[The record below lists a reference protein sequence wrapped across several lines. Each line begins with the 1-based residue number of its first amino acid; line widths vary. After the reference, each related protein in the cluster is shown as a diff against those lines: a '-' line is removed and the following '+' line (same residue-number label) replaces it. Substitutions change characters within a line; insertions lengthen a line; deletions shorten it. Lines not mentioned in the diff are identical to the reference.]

1 MKMASK
7 WGLLGLAML
16 LAATPV
22 MAQDAA
28 SPSVLKVIP
37 GDAWGFVA
45 VRSLEDL
52 NTEFLGLAKRL
63 NLPMFGP
70 GGIIESPLLALKAQL
85 GLNAGFDDKGSLAVA
100 ILAGES
106 FDDIDQ
112 RLVVFVPSSD
122 IKALTDPLGAESA
135 GDGLL
140 KANLM
145 DQEVFVGRKAGF
157 AVISPH
163 KGAVEKAIGAKGAI
177 ADKMTA
183 DEIKDFTR
191 NDLYLWVNLE
201 AVVEVAKP
209 MIDGFLSMIE
219 TMQAGSQPAIMQAWS
234 GMGFDQIKQMV
245 TESRAVSMGIDFSD
259 GGVGLDLVFA
269 AKPGSDLAKMVTA
282 VKGTE
287 KSLLVGLPDEDF
299 VIAFAARS
307 SPAAAEIGATQ
318 LGEMLDAVIADEQAQ
333 EHVDKDK
340 FSTFKDKLLA
350 AYELGISGFSGSL
363 TVLPEGPQGLI
374 AGTVVL
380 ECRDAAKAKSLI
392 GDIVAAAKAM
402 VKGEEI
408 REALKVVQH
417 KAKAETIAGTSVD
430 HVSIDLSGLP
440 EVDAEDVSV
449 IKKILGEDG
458 LLFRV
463 AAASPKHLAIT
474 LGGGK
479 SRAEK
484 IIALCKKGGAPLG
497 DRPGIKL
504 VNKTL
509 PKRRQGEVYIAVDQI
524 LTLVKSIAK
533 AVGEEA
539 DLPFNLR
546 KIDAPVAVV
555 SSSGANFGRV
565 DIFLPTQLIQQL
577 GQAAMTA
584 MMMGG

>member
-16 LAATPV
+16 LAAAPV
-22 MAQDAA
+22 MAQDGA
-28 SPSVLKVIP
+28 SPSILKVVP

-112 RLVVFVPSSD
+112 RPVVFVPSSD

-135 GDGLL
+135 GDDDSVVTKIVGKDRILHVRIDPARLL
-140 KANLM
+140 KVGAN
-145 DQEVFVGRKAGF
+145 DRG
-157 AVISPH
+157 
-163 KGAVEKAIGAKGAI
+163 
-177 ADKMTA
+177 
-183 DEIKDFTR
+183 
-191 NDLYLWVNLE
+191 
-201 AVVEVAKP
+201 VAKK
-209 MIDGFLSMIE
+209 I
-219 TMQAGSQPAIMQAWS
+219 
-234 GMGFDQIKQMV
+234 
-245 TESRAVSMGIDFSD
+245 
-259 GGVGLDLVFA
+259 
-269 AKPGSDLAKMVTA
+269 
-282 VKGTE
+282 
-287 KSLLVGLPDEDF
+287 
-299 VIAFAARS
+299 
-307 SPAAAEIGATQ
+307 
-318 LGEMLDAVIADEQAQ
+318 LGE
-333 EHVDKDK
+333 
-340 FSTFKDKLLA
+340 DKLPN
-350 AYELGISGFSGSL
+350 
-363 TVLPEGPQGLI
+363 V
-374 AGTVVL
+374 
-380 ECRDAAKAKSLI
+380 R
-392 GDIVAAAKAM
+392 
-402 VKGEEI
+402 
-408 REALKVVQH
+408 
-417 KAKAETIAGTSVD
+417 
-430 HVSIDLSGLP
+430 IDLSGLPEVDADDVNLVKKILGKDGLLHLSITLSSLP

-449 IKKILGEDG
+449 IKKILGQDG

-474 LGGGK
+474 MGGGK

-484 IIALCKKGGAPLG
+484 IIDLCKKGGAPLA

-504 VNKTL
+504 VNKSL
-509 PKRRQGEVYIAVDQI
+509 PKSRQGELYIAVDQI
-524 LTLVKSIAK
+524 LALVKSVAR
-533 AVGEEA
+533 AFGEDD

-546 KIDAPVAVV
+546 KINAPVAVV
-555 SSSGANFGRV
+555 TSNGANFGRV